1 MLNLFPIQFLA
12 LLAYFILRV
21 ITGLVL
27 LWLAKRH
34 FQFRHELSTI
44 LVLPIFPFG
53 KITVTIL
60 IITEIIAGALL
71 TLGAFT
77 QIGALLLILLSLDML
92 LFRQKFQHQ
101 TLPNKLT
108 YLLLLAIGLSL
119 FITGAGAFA
128 FDLPI

>member
-92 LFRQKFQHQ
+92 LFRQKFQHH